1 MLTVLLKAMV
11 EAGILE
17 LGFGDFGEKRS
28 KLERFLRV
36 RRERERISGFGVRE
50 EREF

>member
-1 MLTVLLKAMV
+1 MV

-36 RRERERISGFGVRE
+36 RRERERGFRVLACERRE
-50 EREF
+50 NFKL